1 MFHRGQDVRVHWWYR
16 PDSYDEFVS
25 ASVAPL
31 DLDDDKPNTKGAR
44 ACVNVLEQSLHA
56 RWFWWRC
63 RCKFKQSS
71 ASAGP
76 WKLYA
81 RWLVDSD
88 RYNEW
93 MNEVDYE
100 TEDAAADQD
109 AVAGERICS
118 HITTSIELIPD
129 TL

>member
-1 MFHRGQDVRVHWWYR
+1 MHWWYR

-44 ACVNVLEQSLHA
+44 ACATAPQQRLHA
-56 RWFWWRC
+56 RRLWLRC
-63 RCKFKQSS
+63 RCVSEQSS
-71 ASAGP
+71 MGAGP

-88 RYNEW
+88 KYNEW

-109 AVAGERICS
+109 AMAGKRICS
-118 HITTSIELIPD
+118 HITTCIEPIPD
-129 TL
+129 AT